1 MNAKFVNGLSFF
13 VVAMPSGPS
22 DSFLS
27 FIDVIKKVS
36 SVPFMGLYDE
46 KSGKYFMMFG
56 EVEND

>member
-1 MNAKFVNGLSFF
+1 MNDLSIDGLRAF
-13 VVAMPSGPS
+13 VVSLPFGPS

-27 FIDVIKKVS
+27 FVNVLKKVS

-46 KSGKYFMMFG
+46 KSGKYFLMFG